1 MDHLRRPGEG
11 PLIAVR
17 WDLDDRIGLLYTP
30 FVFATVF
37 ALGVWADPI
46 DLFGFHTSWLTRGAF
61 LVAIVCALAG
71 AVRPDET
78 TRFLAMVA
86 GLTATLSRGLTI
98 LVIGQPP
105 LPRKAEII
113 GGSVWMACG
122 WLVFAVW
129 VLTVPSLHRWRRRH
143 AGH

>member
-1 MDHLRRPGEG
+1 M
-11 PLIAVR
+11 R
-17 WDLDDRIGLLYTP
+17 WDLDDRIGLIWTP
-30 FVFATVF
+30 LVFATVF
-37 ALGVWADPI
+37 GLGVWADPV
-46 DLFGFHTSWLTRGAF
+46 DLFDLHTSWLTRGAF
-61 LVAIVCALAG
+61 LVAIAAMLVG
-71 AVRPDET
+71 AVRPSEH
-78 TRFLAMVA
+78 TRFVAMIA

-129 VLTVPSLHRWRRRH
+129 VLTVPSLHRWRRRR
-143 AGH
+143 AGD